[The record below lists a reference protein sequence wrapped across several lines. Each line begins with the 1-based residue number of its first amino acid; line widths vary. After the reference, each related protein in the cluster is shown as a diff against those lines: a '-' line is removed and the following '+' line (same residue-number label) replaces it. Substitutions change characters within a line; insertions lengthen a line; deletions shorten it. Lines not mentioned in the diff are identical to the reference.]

1 MLRHLGQAAAIATK
15 KFGDKEALIFE
26 DRSFTFT
33 ELNDL
38 VEHTAAGLSD
48 AGLRPGDIVTLYA
61 GNSWE
66 WIVSYYAVARAGAVI
81 NPINTM
87 LTPSEVRFVVEDISD
102 YVIHIGKA
110 LTV

>member
-38 VEHTAAGLSD
+38 VERTAAGLSD
-48 AGLRPGDIVTLYA
+48 AGFRPGDIVTLYA
-61 GNSWE
+61 AIHGNGS
-66 WIVSYYAVARAGAVI
+66 SA
-81 NPINTM
+81 TM
-87 LTPSEVRFVVEDISD
+87 RLPAQVRLSILSTPC
-102 YVIHIGKA
+102 
-110 LTV
+110 